1 MAHNLAQTKDGKTAM
16 FYFGEAPWHKLGTK
30 LENPAT
36 AAEAITAAG
45 LDYNVELVPLFT
57 QAGTHVPQRRGVI
70 RSDNSQILGTVGKDY
85 VPIQNVE
92 AFQFLDS
99 VVADGGLRYH
109 TAGALGKGERVWM
122 LAKLP
127 GHIRVRNT
135 EDITDKFLLLHN
147 SFDGSSPLRVFFT
160 PIRVVCQNTL
170 SLAER
175 RGHGAGIS
183 IRHRGDLETRI
194 QEAQRVLGLADKF
207 YTDLQ
212 PKIDLL
218 AGYQPTRE
226 QLDQFFSTLYPDP
239 VEGISTRAQ
248 NVRAELFRLFDE
260 GIGQDIPGIRHSAW
274 AALHAVTEYVDHRR
288 TTRGQSDLDRTSKR
302 LQSLWFGSGS
312 RLKQQAW
319 DLALA
324 MAN

>member
-1 MAHNLAQTKDGKTAM
+1 MAHNLAQTNGKTAM
-16 FYFGEAPWHKLGTK
+16 AYFGEAPWHKLGTK
-30 LENPAT
+30 LDNPAT
-36 AAEAITAAG
+36 ASEAITAAG

-57 QAGTHVPQRRGVI
+57 EDGTPVPRRKGVI
-70 RSDNSQILGTVGKDY
+70 RSDSRQVLGSVGTSY
-85 VPIQNVE
+85 VPVQNEE
-92 AFQFLDS
+92 AFQFLDA

-127 GHIRVRNT
+127 GHLRVKNT

-147 SFDGSSPLRVFFT
+147 SHDGSSPLRVHFT

-170 SLAER
+170 SIAER
-175 RGHGAGIS
+175 NGRGQGIS
-183 IRHRGDLETRI
+183 IMHKGDLETKI
-194 QEAQRVLGLADKF
+194 HEAQKVLGLANRFFDE
-207 YTDLQ
+207 LQ

-218 AGYQPTRE
+218 ASHYPTQD
-226 QLDQFFSTLYPDP
+226 QLHQFFSTLYPDP
-239 VEGISTRAQ
+239 VDGISTRAQ
-248 NVRAELFRLFDE
+248 NVRTELFRLFED
-260 GIGQDIPGIRHSAW
+260 GVGQDIPGIRRSAW

-288 TTRGQSDLDRTSKR
+288 TTRGQNELDRTSKR
-302 LQSLWFGSGS
+302 LQSLWFGSGA
-312 RLKQQAW
+312 RLKQRAW

>member
-1 MAHNLAQTKDGKTAM
+1 MAHNLATTNGKAAM

-36 AAEAITAAG
+36 AAEAIEAAG

-57 QAGTHVPQRRGVI
+57 QAGISVPRRQGVI
-70 RSDNSQILGTVGKDY
+70 RSDTNQILGTVGKDY
-85 VPIQNVE
+85 TPIQNTE

-127 GHIRVRNT
+127 GHIQVRGT

-170 SLAER
+170 SMAER

-183 IRHRGDLETRI
+183 IMHKGDLEAKV
-194 QEAQRVLGLADKF
+194 QEAQKVLGLANKF
-207 YTDLQ
+207 YDDLQ

-218 AGYQPTRE
+218 AGYFPTHD
-226 QLDQFFSTLYPDP
+226 QLQQFFSTLYPDP
-239 VEGISTRAQ
+239 EGGNSTRAE

-302 LQSLWFGSGS
+302 LQSLWFGSGA
-312 RLKQQAW
+312 RLKQHAW